1 VPVLARL
8 FEAGGIAT
16 VLVTNMPFWAERIG
30 APRTLAAEFPF
41 GHALGPANDREM
53 QRRVI
58 LRALDLLERATA
70 PGEIEDFEE
79 PWAGSVAEGRRA
91 SEPKIPAPITAQMG
105 RHIGRFLRGLQ
116 RSG

>member
-1 VPVLARL
+1 MPVLARL

-16 VLVTNMPFWAERIG
+16 VVVTNMPFWAERIG

-41 GHALGPANDREM
+41 GHALGSANDRDM

-58 LRALDLLERATA
+58 LRALDLLERATG
-70 PGEIEDFEE
+70 PGEIEHFEE
-79 PWAGSVAEGRRA
+79 PWPGTITEGRRV

-105 RHIGRFLRGLQ
+105 RHIGAFLRGLR